1 LFFDKQMKHDTMKQ
15 LPSIAEHKLF
25 NVQKSLD
32 EFIIITKDD
41 EDSGHLILAILL
53 FSVDNEQDMKQ

>member
-1 LFFDKQMKHDTMKQ
+1 MKHDTMKQ